1 VLGEIST
8 LVFCVEQHVSI
19 CGLLQYLF
27 SVITLTGKA
36 GPEIAVIGEEEYEIQ
51 GWHSGC

>member
-1 VLGEIST
+1 MST

-19 CGLLQYLF
+19 CGLLQHLF

-36 GPEIAVIGEEEYEIQ
+36 EPEIAVIGEEEYEIQ
-51 GWHSGC
+51 GWYSGC